1 MTRLKDWLFSIPTV
15 VAFGLTLV
23 WYDIRG
29 RLALRKGLRSFENAM
44 ASLQAAL
51 LKVFAISGVRVT
63 FEGREGFAER
73 GGFLFISN
81 HQSMLDVPIFGG
93 ALTKNYPKYV
103 AKRELAKGIPA
114 VSLNLK
120 RGGNALINRGDRGQ
134 ALEAIAEL
142 GRMCQERDVSAVI
155 FPEGTRSRDGSLG
168 GYRTSGA
175 AALLEAAPNLPVIP
189 TVIDGSWKVFLNN
202 MLPVPYGTP
211 VRVRFG
217 EPIHRTAGESVE
229 AIVERCRLF
238 ADETLNQWHSA
249 TEPTS

>member
-1 MTRLKDWLFSIPTV
+1 MNRVRDWFFSIPTLA
-15 VAFGLTLV
+15 AFGLTLV

-29 RLALRKGLRSFENAM
+29 RLALRSGLRAFEKAM
-44 ASLQAAL
+44 ASLQSSL

-63 FEGREGFAER
+63 FEGRDGFADE

-81 HQSMLDVPIFGG
+81 HQSMLDVPMFGG

-114 VSLNLK
+114 VSLNLQ
-120 RGGNALINRGDRGQ
+120 RGGNALINRGDREQ

-168 GYRTSGA
+168 SYRSGGAVALLA
-175 AALLEAAPNLPVIP
+175 AAPDLPVIP
-189 TVIDGSWKVFLNN
+189 TVIDGSWLVFRNN
-202 MLPVPYGTP
+202 MMPVPYGTP

-217 EPIHRTAGESVE
+217 EPIARKAGESVE
-229 AIVERCRLF
+229 AIVERCRAF
-238 ADETLNQWHSA
+238 ADATLIEWHSA